1 MDRRRG
7 KGWSMGEQRQET
19 NNLDDSAVLESITS
33 QWWSIRALLRLVSPL
48 ALEPVVPHE
57 RRAIFA
63 GVVDRVV
70 PPVQAHSLWRHWEQP
85 RIGWYQGAH
94 QRFIRA
100 PKAVR
105 SSKRPSA
112 PPTCFPRRRQVPPL
126 NARRSWRSRPGSS
139 RRPAQ
144 ACTHRARPL
153 PVAAS
158 RASV

>member
-1 MDRRRG
+1 
-7 KGWSMGEQRQET
+7 MGEQRQET

-100 PKAVR
+100 SEGREVLEETLRAADMLPKEA
-105 SSKRPSA
+105 
-112 PPTCFPRRRQVPPL
+112 T
-126 NARRSWRSRPGSS
+126 G
-139 RRPAQ
+139 
-144 ACTHRARPL
+144 T
-153 PVAAS
+153 AS
-158 RASV
+158 QR